1 MEIPILRLPT
11 PNERS
16 VIVLVSN
23 IAGAQ
28 TNPMNEQ
35 WTDIFMTSGFIDPLT
50 IDMTIDVFFAAWLMM
65 LKDEDFSDGISE
77 PASSEMH

>member
-1 MEIPILRLPT
+1 MDIPILRLPT

-28 TNPMNEQ
+28 TNSMNEQ
-35 WTDIFMTSGFIDPLT
+35 WTDVFMTSGFIDPLT

-65 LKDEDFSDGISE
+65 LKEEDFSDGISE